1 MRLFVYALLLALLTA
16 CGVVVPGAALNLHLP
31 HPHLPHTL
39 AARRPVSS
47 QPERSDFRIG
57 YLGVTWK
64 QPPGTEDSELSEAEV
79 RFLRGD
85 TWGPWVPLVGEG
97 AKAEGQW
104 ASTLVPAQGA
114 DGYQVRGLPPTAH
127 DPQAVTI
134 NTHDGAGGEQPG
146 AGSLFTH
153 ARCLSRADWG
163 ADESMRFN
171 DRGRE
176 IWPVKFYP
184 LQVVTIHHSENE
196 NGDDEWPER
205 VRAMYHYH
213 AVELGWGDIG
223 YNELIDELGRVY
235 EGRWSGKVSRSC
247 LWDGGDG
254 SDFGHAPDGRIVT
267 GGHNDGVNEGNFG
280 ISVLGDFHVA
290 VPTNAAVDG
299 LEEELGRLTKRH
311 DLDPL
316 GTVTYRNPVNGATH
330 IVSSISAHID
340 WVETY
345 CPGEH
350 LIELLPAIRE
360 EAVLRKV
367 RD

>member
-1 MRLFVYALLLALLTA
+1 MRVFILGLLLCLLAA
-16 CGVVVPGAALNLHLP
+16 CGVVAPGAALTMHLP
-31 HPHLPHTL
+31 RTL
-39 AARRPVSS
+39 SDRRPVSS
-47 QPERSDFRIG
+47 QPERTGFRIG

-64 QPPGTEDSELSEAEV
+64 DGGGSADAHLSEAEV

-114 DGYQVRGLPPTAH
+114 QGYQVRGLPPTAK
-127 DPQAVTI
+127 DPEAVTI
-134 NTHDGAGGEQPG
+134 NTSDGPATGRTPSR
-146 AGSLFTH
+146 SLFTH

-163 ADESMRFN
+163 ADESMRF
-171 DRGRE
+171 DEQGRV
-176 IWPVKFYP
+176 IWPVSFHP

-213 AVELGWGDIG
+213 AVELGWGDLG
-223 YNELIDELGRVY
+223 YNALIDELGRVY

-247 LWDGGDG
+247 LWNGGDG
-254 SDFGHAPDGRIVT
+254 SDFGHAPDGRVVT
-267 GGHNDGVNEGNFG
+267 GGHNDAVNEGNFG

-290 VPTNAAVDG
+290 APTSAAVDG
-299 LEEELGRLTKRH
+299 LEESLARLLKQH
-311 DLDPL
+311 HLNPV
-316 GTVTYRNPVNGATH
+316 GTVNYRNPVDGVTRTLPT
-330 IVSSISAHID
+330 ISAHID

-345 CPGEH
+345 CPGEY
-350 LIELLPAIRE
+350 LLELLPAIRQE
-360 EAVLRKV
+360 VMLRMTE
-367 RD
+367 R